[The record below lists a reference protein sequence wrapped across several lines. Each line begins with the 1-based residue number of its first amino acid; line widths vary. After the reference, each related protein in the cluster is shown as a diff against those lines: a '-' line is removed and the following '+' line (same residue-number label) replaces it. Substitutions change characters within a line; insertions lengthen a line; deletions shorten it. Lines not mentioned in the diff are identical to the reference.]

1 MLHLLLLYTVY
12 FRDEWTFVKSRLRC
26 QRKIKL
32 LQIGYYIKFVVGVT
46 FIYSLDLLSEISINL
61 AKLILI
67 IKNMAHKLCKISN
80 ILIVTNNIIQNPLL
94 HQCRAKIPKLTINYS
109 TEYFI
114 FILTFPITISQQNMR
129 KK

>member
-1 MLHLLLLYTVY
+1 MLHLLLLCTVY
-12 FRDEWTFVKSRLRC
+12 FRDEWAFVKSRLRG

-67 IKNMAHKLCKISN
+67 IKNMAQKLCKTSN
-80 ILIVTNNIIQNPLL
+80 ILIVTNKIIPNPRNRLL
-94 HQCRAKIPKLTINYS
+94 IILPNTLFFYNNFSHYHIP
-109 TEYFI
+109 TEYAQKI
-114 FILTFPITISQQNMR
+114 MNELIT
-129 KK
+129 

>member
-1 MLHLLLLYTVY
+1 MLHLLLLCTIY
-12 FRDEWTFVKSRLRC
+12 FRDEWAFVKSRLRG

-32 LQIGYYIKFVVGVT
+32 LQIGYYIKFVVGVN

-67 IKNMAHKLCKISN
+67 IKNMAQKLCKTSN
-80 ILIVTNNIIQNPLL
+80 VLIVTNKIIPNPLL
-94 HQCRAKIPKLTINYS
+94 HQCRATNYS

-114 FILTFPITISQQNMR
+114 FILTFPITI
-129 KK
+129 